1 MTQYDL
7 SLRDCWRIV
16 RRRKWLV
23 VAASLVSGFLSF
35 AMAFLSAPSPLYQAT
50 ASVRFERPV
59 NMAGL
64 LVNDLLSIS
73 PVGDL
78 ETQTALITSF
88 PVMGRAAKKLGLI
101 PHEATAEEIRASA
114 RYQDTVNDL
123 AGQVHVKRS
132 AGTSLIDITVT
143 SPDPTNAAQVAN
155 RVAEAFQEENIASRT
170 QQIVE
175 ARRFIEAQLN
185 EGGQRLRT
193 AESRVG

>member
-23 VAASLVSGFLSF
+23 VTVFVASGLLSF
-35 AMAFLSAPSPLYQAT
+35 AMALLAAPSPLYQAT
-50 ASVRFERPV
+50 ASVRFERTV

-78 ETQTALITSF
+78 ETQTALITSC

-101 PHEATAEEIRASA
+101 PPEATAEEIRASA
-114 RYQDTVNDL
+114 RYQDTVSRL
-123 AGQVHVKRS
+123 AGQVQVKRS
-132 AGTSLIDITVT
+132 AGTSLIELTVT
-143 SPDPTNAAQVAN
+143 SPAP
-155 RVAEAFQEENIASRT
+155 
-170 QQIVE
+170 
-175 ARRFIEAQLN
+175 
-185 EGGQRLRT
+185 
-193 AESRVG
+193 

>member
-23 VAASLVSGFLSF
+23 VAVSLVSGFLSF

-50 ASVRFERPV
+50 ASVRFERTV

-64 LVNDLLSIS
+64 LFSELIGIGSA
-73 PVGDL
+73 GDL
-78 ETQTALITSF
+78 ETQSALITSF

-123 AGQVHVKRS
+123 A
-132 AGTSLIDITVT
+132 
-143 SPDPTNAAQVAN
+143 
-155 RVAEAFQEENIASRT
+155 
-170 QQIVE
+170 
-175 ARRFIEAQLN
+175 
-185 EGGQRLRT
+185 
-193 AESRVG
+193 